1 MHEQRHIKPVHWSR
15 TQLPESE
22 EGVACV
28 CACMLGEGGKLAGD
42 RVVCSLREPGRC
54 AVWQPPEAPRPQDTH
69 CMPAR
74 GGAASRAD
82 RSGSHPLTFL

>member
-28 CACMLGEGGKLAGD
+28 CACMLGEEGSVQGTEL
-42 RVVCSLREPGRC
+42 S
-54 AVWQPPEAPRPQDTH
+54 
-69 CMPAR
+69 
-74 GGAASRAD
+74 AASESQADVQCGSRLRLRGPRTRTACPRAE
-82 RSGSHPLTFL
+82 GLLPALTGLEAIL